1 MQVLREG
8 RTHFAPPVP
17 RPLDR
22 YATPLVI
29 LVYVMKIRPAKLR
42 HPTYQK
48 NSRRGARKSCRFSEK
63 EGRISRRPFRGRL
76 TGHPGLRY
84 EEPPGEI
91 ATPHVPKEQPQST
104 VQNKTTARLLMESS
118 NCFVEHISPPPVSM
132 ATPPLRPTSSP
143 GNNGQ
148 TLPYA
153 GLQVMVMNMPLQMQP
168 SQQMSHA
175 MGLEQYGQWVS
186 HPGLSYE
193 VPPGEIATPHV
204 PKEQPQSTVQN
215 KTTAGLLMESSN
227 CFVEHMSPPPVS
239 MATPPLRP
247 TLSPGNNGQALP
259 YAGLQVMVMI
269 MPLQMQPSQ
278 QMSHAMGL

>member
-1 MQVLREG
+1 
-8 RTHFAPPVP
+8 
-17 RPLDR
+17 
-22 YATPLVI
+22 
-29 LVYVMKIRPAKLR
+29 
-42 HPTYQK
+42 
-48 NSRRGARKSCRFSEK
+48 
-63 EGRISRRPFRGRL
+63 
-76 TGHPGLRY
+76 HPGLSY
-84 EEPPGEI
+84 EVPPGEI

-104 VQNKTTARLLMESS
+104 LQNKTTAGLLMESS
-118 NCFVEHISPPPVSM
+118 NCFVEHMSPPPVSM
-132 ATPPLRPTSSP
+132 ATPPLRPTSSQ

-153 GLQVMVMNMPLQMQP
+153 GLQVMGARKSCRFSEKEGRILRRPFRGRLT
-168 SQQMSHA
+168 
-175 MGLEQYGQWVS
+175 G

-193 VPPGEIATPHV
+193 VPPGDIATPHV

-247 TLSPGNNGQALP
+247 TSSQGNNGQTLP
-259 YAGLQVMVMI
+259 YAGLQVMVMN